1 VTQHLASI
9 ANYYDAFSPFYSKN
23 GTTTR
28 SGQPGAEYWQNRA
41 DINLTAKL
49 NEATNEIIDRES

>member
-1 VTQHLASI
+1 MMPFLRFIRKMEQQHVLVSREPNTGRI
-9 ANYYDAFSPFYSKN
+9 
-23 GTTTR
+23 
-28 SGQPGAEYWQNRA
+28 EL